1 MSSDKKRNNHTE
13 MAGLRPGDVFTAEIS
28 GYTHDGWGVARLGQ
42 RVIFIQGALRGELVQ
57 AEISSQRRGVF
68 YARLLQI
75 VQSAPENRRQSP
87 LCPVY
92 DGCGGCQLQHMT
104 YAEELY
110 FKQEQVVSALQRL
123 GGFSAAEL
131 SVMRPIIAAAPKQLY
146 HYRNKGI
153 FHVSRDAAGYSL
165 SFWNEET
172 HSPAA
177 AACQLL
183 FPEKVN
189 QLIARLRQ
197 GDLPNGVSDVMLR
210 YSFAS
215 QRLMLFLRFSEAS
228 AEQLAVARIFLQQI
242 SAEFADLLV
251 WGVQTPKGWQTFS
264 PVGFLTDTLGNVH
277 YQIAPEAFFQ
287 VNNAQTM
294 RLLSVLQT
302 ALSAK
307 TEFLL
312 DAYCGIGTLGIY
324 LARHLPGLRRLWGIE
339 LNASAVENARQ
350 NAELNQ
356 LANAKFWQGKAENE
370 FDKILKQNHCI
381 DAVIID
387 PPRRGCH
394 KQLLHGLL
402 QLRPKQLVYVSC
414 NPSTLARDL
423 QLLCAEKYTLSLVQP
438 VDMFPRT
445 HHVETICLLSRI
457 K

>member
-1 MSSDKKRNNHTE
+1 VSSDKKRNNHTE

-42 RVIFIQGALRGELVQ
+42 RVIFIQGVLRGELVQ

-110 FKQEQVVSALQRL
+110 FKQEQVASALQRL

-131 SVMRPIIAAAPKQLY
+131 SVMRPIIEAAPKQLY

-172 HSPAA
+172 HSPVA

-264 PVGFLTDTLGNVH
+264 LVGFLTDTFGDVH

-339 LNASAVENARQ
+339 LNAGAVENARQ

-445 HHVETICLLSRI
+445 HHVETICVLSRI
-457 K
+457 